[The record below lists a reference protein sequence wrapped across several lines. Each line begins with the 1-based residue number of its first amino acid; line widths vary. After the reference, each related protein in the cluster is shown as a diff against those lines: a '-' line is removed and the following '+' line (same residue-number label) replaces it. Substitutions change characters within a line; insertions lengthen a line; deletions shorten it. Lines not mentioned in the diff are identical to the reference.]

1 MAEYQ
6 LAQAQIDK
14 VIAGDNAAAP
24 DAANGAPAIALG
36 GGGNGNDPANAGEGV
51 DNGGDNPA
59 NAGEGGDANYG
70 DDAIGQADGAAAA
83 GASGPAPDRG
93 GGGATGPAD
102 GVGVAGV
109 AGVDIAVGADAGHDV
124 ERDVDGDTARVAPF
138 GEGGEDRKHKWGAE
152 RDLKAGNAELKGGE
166 ADQNVRRSKRRRC
179 QVNGRIGNVIS
190 LGAKKSRTKETQS
203 SKETIKYRYLVDLSN
218 TPD

>member
-36 GGGNGNDPANAGEGV
+36 GGGNGNDPANAGVGV

-138 GEGGEDRKHKWGAE
+138 GEGGEDRKHKWGDTRDLKAGYAEFGAE

-179 QVNGRIGNVIS
+179 QVNGRIGNVIF
-190 LGAKKSRTKETQS
+190 LGAKKSLLLKL
-203 SKETIKYRYLVDLSN
+203 I
-218 TPD
+218 